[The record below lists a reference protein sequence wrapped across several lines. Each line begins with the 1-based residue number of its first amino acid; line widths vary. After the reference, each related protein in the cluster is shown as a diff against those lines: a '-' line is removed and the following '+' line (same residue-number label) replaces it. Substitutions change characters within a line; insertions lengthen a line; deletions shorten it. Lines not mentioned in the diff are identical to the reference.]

1 MKFQKLLYILTLVKI
16 AIFALNV
23 PVFAQITQ
31 PSSSSSQSSCRATK
45 VDTPIFKEPSTSSN
59 AIRILSAKTKI
70 ALAYIPASGDRFV
83 RIKSPTSGFI
93 QTAVLRFCETNNN
106 SQNQWNKPTIGSACR
121 QIVQPE
127 IIIRRQPSTKG
138 AYITTLYPNTIVF
151 VNLTTGNVV
160 KSYKSE
166 NYIWVEIDLSRS
178 FPGELSGNGW
188 IVNTDL
194 VNTPGFSSLAYCS

>member
-1 MKFQKLLYILTLVKI
+1 MEFQKLLYIFTI
-16 AIFALNV
+16 AKVVTFSLNV

-31 PSSSSSQSSCRATK
+31 APSNYSQSSCRATK

-59 AIRILSAKTKI
+59 AISILSAQTNI
-70 ALAYIPASGDRFV
+70 SLAYIPASGDRFV

-93 QTAVLRFCETNNN
+93 QTAVLKFCQTNN
-106 SQNQWNKPTIGSACR
+106 SAQNLWSKPTIGSVCR
-121 QIVQPE
+121 QIVQPVTL
-127 IIIRRQPSTKG
+127 RSQPSTEG
-138 AYITTLYPNTIVF
+138 AFITTLNPNTILF
-151 VNLTTGNVV
+151 VNLVTGNIV

-188 IVNTDL
+188 IANTDL
-194 VNTPGFSSLAYCS
+194 VNTPRLSSLANCS

>member
-1 MKFQKLLYILTLVKI
+1 MEFQKLLYIFTLVKI
-16 AIFALNV
+16 ATFPLGV

-31 PSSSSSQSSCRATK
+31 TTSNSSQSSCRATK
-45 VDTPIFKEPSTSSN
+45 VDTPIFQEPSTSSK

-70 ALAYIPASGDRFV
+70 NLAYIPASGDRFV

-93 QTAVLRFCETNNN
+93 QTAVLTFCQTKNNA
-106 SQNQWNKPTIGSACR
+106 QTLWTKPTIGSACR
-121 QIVQPE
+121 QIVQPVTLL
-127 IIIRRQPSTKG
+127 RQPSTKG
-138 AYITTLYPNTIVF
+138 AFITTLNPNAVVF
-151 VNLTTGNVV
+151 VNLVTGNIV

-188 IVNTDL
+188 IANTDL
-194 VNTPGFSSLAYCS
+194 VNTPGLSNLAYCS